1 VRAKIKTNAHSRA
14 LIHLRARDFGV
25 AHESAR
31 QIMRSDLHRPPHL
44 FIDDTIY
51 FVTGRTF
58 RQEAYFD
65 TKEKLLIL
73 SNVFKKS
80 VKKYNFN
87 VFAWVL
93 LKNHYHLLFK
103 IDNAL
108 NISKFV
114 KNFHTNSARLL
125 NELNGRALSCAN
137 PRDFNGRALS
147 CANPRDF
154 NGRALSCANPR
165 DFNGRAL
172 SCATPFTE
180 QNGLAHDSVRE
191 NQNRI
196 WYQYWDYCIRDEKDF
211 WKHFNYIH
219 NNPLKHG
226 LVGNLESAL
235 KYEFSSGNL
244 WLEEKG
250 SEWLNSI
257 FEAHPIIDFTPQ
269 FD

>member
-1 VRAKIKTNAHSRA
+1 MRAKIKTNAHSRA

-147 CANPRDF
+147 CA
-154 NGRALSCANPR
+154 
-165 DFNGRAL
+165 
-172 SCATPFTE
+172 TPFTE